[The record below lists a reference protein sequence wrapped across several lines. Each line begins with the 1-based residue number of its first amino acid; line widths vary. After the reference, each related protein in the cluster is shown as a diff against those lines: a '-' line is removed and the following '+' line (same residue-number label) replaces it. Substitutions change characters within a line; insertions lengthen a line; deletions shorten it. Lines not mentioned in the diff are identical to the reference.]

1 MQGMLE
7 SSFGQHGDQDGSFD
21 GSRPPTHPDERF
33 RRSNCVPSD
42 AERAQLTAML
52 EKEPHVDENYGRE
65 IVSLQERLVKPEAGK
80 QATTTIIT
88 YCRSALSAYRKLPA
102 EIWELIFK
110 IYCLKLHEFTFH
122 VNFEARLESY
132 QRPRTKVILETPTIT
147 LSQVCTDWRQI
158 VQSRPALWSSI
169 CVEFNHLPFD
179 VSAPLSTHLENCNG
193 RLSVIRSIGCHP
205 VVLSPYLQRMD
216 NAWRILSKHF
226 VHCRDLV
233 TDFSHFTIPRKLDL
247 FFPNLKIY
255 KEETILDYPP
265 QGGARSLLDA
275 LRDGAPKLTKA
286 SVRDLHPCFP
296 YTRLSFLEITNFSDL
311 QNMKALFRLL
321 PICPRLE
328 SLSLL
333 GMDNYDIDLF
343 TREIKVPNLRRLS
356 IFEHTCSSHPEEDIL
371 DTVLLSLKLPGL
383 KAFEL
388 HCEEWPNS
396 LDVSVNY
403 FTSSLETLKVHIG
416 NLQ

>member
-1 MQGMLE
+1 
-7 SSFGQHGDQDGSFD
+7 
-21 GSRPPTHPDERF
+21 
-33 RRSNCVPSD
+33 
-42 AERAQLTAML
+42 
-52 EKEPHVDENYGRE
+52 
-65 IVSLQERLVKPEAGK
+65 
-80 QATTTIIT
+80 
-88 YCRSALSAYRKLPA
+88 
-102 EIWELIFK
+102 
-110 IYCLKLHEFTFH
+110 
-122 VNFEARLESY
+122 
-132 QRPRTKVILETPTIT
+132 
-147 LSQVCTDWRQI
+147 
-158 VQSRPALWSSI
+158 
-169 CVEFNHLPFD
+169 
-179 VSAPLSTHLENCNG
+179 
-193 RLSVIRSIGCHP
+193 
-205 VVLSPYLQRMD
+205 MD

-265 QGGARSLLDA
+265 QGSARSLLDA

-333 GMDNYDIDLF
+333 GMDNYDVDPF

-403 FTSSLETLKVHIG
+403 FTSSLETLKVHICASEEVDTSHHPLLELLHRLP
-416 NLQ
+416 NLAHLEVHLGWDKDLPGQNSEYSLTILSALLSELVVDAGKTRTSSYADHILLPRLQFLSLSLADLPILDTQIVDLVLEVVSSRASRSESSPLHRLKTFKLGYHDRQVLPNPIALERVREFEQELGVEVVLGRMSP